1 VAENGDVWVVIPA
14 FNEGAA
20 IGSVIAGLRAYAS
33 KIVVVDDG
41 SIDGTAGAAHEA
53 GAIVLRHVINRGQ
66 GAALQTGIEYALR
79 RGAST
84 IVTFDS
90 DGQHSPADVPTL
102 VAPLRDGRA
111 DIVLGSRFLGSTESM
126 PRLRRIVLYLAVL
139 FTRMVSGLRV
149 TDAHNGLR
157 AFSRRAASMVHI
169 QLDRMAHA
177 SELMDQIRRSGLVYT
192 EVPVHVRYTEYSR
205 QKGQRGV
212 HAVRIA
218 FDYFIGKFVR

>member
-1 VAENGDVWVVIPA
+1 MWVVIPA
-14 FNEGAA
+14 FNEAAA

-33 KIVVVDDG
+33 NIVVVDDG
-41 SIDGTAGAAHEA
+41 SIDGTQGAAHEG

-79 RGAST
+79 RGASA